1 METIEFPKLGW
12 VFHIDP
18 VLAEFSIFGLH
29 LSIRWYGVMIA
40 LGFLLAV
47 LYAVKFAPR
56 FGVALDPMIDV
67 VLVSAVFSVLSAR
80 IYYILFYD
88 GIETFWKE
96 PLKVFRVWDGGIA
109 IYGALIGAFVTGIW
123 MCRVR
128 KVNTL
133 AMFDLASIGFLIGQC
148 LGRWGNFFNREAFG
162 GMTELPWR
170 MRLWISGTYYIDVH
184 PTFLYE
190 SLWNVAGLLLL
201 CLAVDKVRRFDG
213 ENTCFYFLWYG
224 IGRFWIEG
232 LRTDSL
238 YLFHVT
244 LFGERVRVS
253 QALSLV
259 MIVLT
264 AVILLKNRSADPARM
279 FVNRQ
284 LDGQAT
290 VLPDRSE
297 ERPIEDGPAEADRPA
312 KTPAEDAAGGK
323 ASAEG
328 AAEPAD
334 GGDNG

>member
-148 LGRWGNFFNREAFG
+148 LGRWGNFFNQEAFG
-162 GMTELPWR
+162 GNTTLPWGMTGSIIR
-170 MRLWISGTYYIDVH
+170 AGTNGSGYDTTLPVH
-184 PTFLYE
+184 PTFFYE
-190 SLWNVAGLLLL
+190 SLWCLIGIVLLHLL
-201 CLAVDKVRRFDG
+201 AKKKYTFKGQIFCAYVV
-213 ENTCFYFLWYG
+213 WYG
-224 IGRFWIEG
+224 LGRVWIEG

-238 YLFHVT
+238 ML
-244 LFGERVRVS
+244 GQVRVS
-253 QALSLV
+253 QLLAAVCVLAGGVAYVLLRNRHNALPKDLFAAEQASDEQ
-259 MIVLT
+259 
-264 AVILLKNRSADPARM
+264 AP
-279 FVNRQ
+279 
-284 LDGQAT
+284 DGQT
-290 VLPDRSE
+290 PDE
-297 ERPIEDGPAEADRPA
+297 Q
-312 KTPAEDAAGGK
+312 
-323 ASAEG
+323 
-328 AAEPAD
+328 AAEEPTQSE
-334 GGDNG
+334 GETDNGNPA

>member
-1 METIEFPKLGW
+1 MSYPNADISFPGLFGDWRFTLSPKLLDIGNG
-12 VFHIDP
+12 IY
-18 VLAEFSIFGLH
+18 
-29 LSIRWYGVMIA
+29 WYGVLVAAGLLIA
-40 LGFLLAV
+40 LWFCM
-47 LYAVKFAPR
+47 KRAPR
-56 FGVALDPMIDV
+56 YGLTEDDVIDT
-67 VLVSAVFSVLSAR
+67 VLWAIPFAIVGAR
-80 IYYILFYD
+80 VYYVLFYLDQFRLAD
-88 GIETFWKE
+88 GSIDWAETY
-96 PLKVFRVWDGGIA
+96 RIWDGGLA
-109 IYGALIGAFVTGIW
+109 IYGAVIAAFLTAWLV
-123 MCRVR
+123 CR
-128 KVNTL
+128 KKQLSLWAL
-133 AMFDLASIGFLIGQC
+133 ADCCVAGFFIGQAI
-148 LGRWGNFFNREAFG
+148 GRWGNFFNREAFG

-190 SLWNVAGLLLL
+190 S
-201 CLAVDKVRRFDG
+201 
-213 ENTCFYFLWYG
+213 
-224 IGRFWIEG
+224 GRFWIEG

-238 YLFHVT
+238 YLFDLT
-244 LFGERVRVS
+244 FLGERVRVS

-279 FVNRQ
+279 FVNRR

-312 KTPAEDAAGGK
+312 KAPAEDAAGGE
-323 ASAEG
+323 ASAES